1 MNQIAKVLAKIVTS
15 ILKGGKGSTK
25 VDLALFKNKL
35 PGNQGFGGPGKWRIS
50 KDGTQHGAS
59 RWKLFK
65 DKERIASLG
74 EDGEVVGD

>member
-1 MNQIAKVLAKIVTS
+1 MNQIVKVLAKIGTS

-25 VDLALFKNKL
+25 VDLSLFNNKL
-35 PGNQGFGGPGKWRIS
+35 RGNQGIGGPEKWRIS
-50 KDGTQHGAS
+50 KDGTKHGAS

-65 DKERIASLG
+65 GEERIASLA